1 MAAATGTATIAAFV
15 ALTPL
20 GCRPAEGTTAL
31 PLGQLDTLPSP
42 VLPPS
47 AEPNLFATRDGR
59 VHLSWLERGEGRL
72 ATLRFAT
79 LEGDR
84 WSAPASIAS
93 GTDFFVNWADFPSVV
108 ELPDGRLA
116 AHWLQRTGSGTYHY
130 AVRIAQSADAGLT
143 WSAPLTPHRD
153 EVHAEHGFV
162 SLFFWEGDS
171 LAAVWLDGR
180 RFESNGPGHN
190 AANEMMLYQT
200 TVAPDGGLGVERPL
214 DERVCECCQT
224 AVAMTARG
232 PVVVFRDRSPDEIR
246 DIGIVRRV
254 NGEWTS
260 TAIVHEDGWQIGGC
274 PVNGPAVGARG
285 ETLAVAWFTAPA
297 DSARVNVAFSNDAG
311 ETFAPPVRVDDGDP
325 IGRVALILDGSDG
338 GEGALVTWLER
349 VGEGAEVR
357 VRRVAQNGA
366 RSESRTVA
374 ASSTARASGFPR
386 MVRAESDVIFAWT
399 LAGEAPRVMVARARL
414 EGGR

>member
-1 MAAATGTATIAAFV
+1 MATATGTATAAAAAV
-15 ALTPL
+15 VLAVL

-31 PLGQLDTLPSP
+31 PLGELDTLSSP
-42 VLPPS
+42 AMPQS

-59 VHLSWLERGEGRL
+59 VHMSWLERGEGRL

-79 LEGDR
+79 LDGDR
-84 WSAPASIAS
+84 WTEPVSIAS

-116 AHWLQRTGSGTYHY
+116 AHWLQRTGPGTYHY

-153 EVHAEHGFV
+153 DVLAEHGFV

-180 RFESNGPGHN
+180 RFESDGGGRN

-200 TVAPDGGLGVERPL
+200 TVSADGGLGVERPL

-224 AVAMTARG
+224 AVAMTSRG

-246 DIGIVRRV
+246 DIGIVRRLD
-254 NGEWTS
+254 GEWTP
-260 TAIVHEDGWQIGGC
+260 TAHVHEDGWQIGGC
-274 PVNGPAVGARG
+274 PVNGPALGARG
-285 ETLAVAWFTAPA
+285 ENVAVAWFTAPS
-297 DSARVNVAFSNDAG
+297 DSPRVNVAFSSDAG
-311 ETFAPPVRVDDGDP
+311 ETFAPPVRVDDGNP
-325 IGRVALILDGSDG
+325 IGRVALILDGN
-338 GEGALVTWLER
+338 EAGALVTWLER
-349 VGEGAEVR
+349 VEGGAEVR
-357 VRRVAQNGA
+357 VRRVSASGL
-366 RSESRTVA
+366 RSESRTIA
-374 ASSTARASGFPR
+374 ASSAARASGFPR
-386 MVRAESDVIFAWT
+386 MVRAESNVVFAWT
-399 LAGEAPRVMVARARL
+399 LAGDAPRVMVARARL
-414 EGGR
+414 EEAR